1 MRVLVGMSIRLLGLL
16 AVLGIRLLGLLAQLK
31 MAAGERGLQKHLAAP
46 WAAYG
51 LASVVMGISYIIGG
65 VWR

>member
-1 MRVLVGMSIRLLGLL
+1 LL
-16 AVLGIRLLGLLAQLK
+16 AVLGIRLLGLLALLK
-31 MAAGERGLQKHLAAP
+31 MAVGERGLQKHLAAP

-65 VWR
+65 GWR